1 MSFLV
6 IELQKSALDD
16 SVTTINLLRK
26 ALVVAKKLKISKF
39 EKWINNELNGY
50 EDNNNIPKYRQVYGQ
65 LRALN
70 PYRGWIPT
78 SFGEN
83 SEMEDMASKKNV
95 GDSISKIEYLL
106 KTEGN
111 TLCMSF
117 PSEVESMLA
126 KMFQFETKYQLF
138 IDKSKFNRILESVR
152 TIILNWALELECDGI
167 LGEEMIFN
175 SEEKE
180 IANEKNYTINNF
192 FGDVSDSNIQQH
204 SNHANQ
210 N

>member
-1 MSFLV
+1 ML
-6 IELQKSALDD
+6 
-16 SVTTINLLRK
+16 
-26 ALVVAKKLKISKF
+26 
-39 EKWINNELNGY
+39 
-50 EDNNNIPKYRQVYGQ
+50 
-65 LRALN
+65 
-70 PYRGWIPT
+70 
-78 SFGEN
+78 
-83 SEMEDMASKKNV
+83 
-95 GDSISKIEYLL
+95 
-106 KTEGN
+106 
-111 TLCMSF
+111 F

-138 IDKSKFNRILESVR
+138 IDKSQFNRILESVR

-192 FGDVSDSNIQQH
+192 FGDVSNSNIQQH

-210 N
+210 S